1 MPGPMS
7 TLGRF
12 RSHAPAVSYN
22 PVWHSLPHSDIMN
35 ADGEADMQLGM
46 ALKEWAVVCDELLA
60 GRQIVLLR
68 KGGILEQR
76 HGPSPRRSGS
86 GRAGGFSIEHPVFWL
101 YPNTAH
107 ESRNQVKPALHAR
120 LDAYPPPA
128 KESGKVF
135 IPGYGQVVDI
145 VKTADAAKLRALEPL
160 TCWTQALFD
169 MRINYKPEK
178 PNYVVT
184 VRAYKLP
191 RPIEVPYHEDYAGCH
206 SWVPLKAELDATGTP
221 VLDDDEFETK
231 RKAVLKVI
239 GE

>member
-1 MPGPMS
+1 MLAEMH
-7 TLGRF
+7 F
-12 RSHAPAVSYN
+12 RSN
-22 PVWHSLPHSDIMN
+22 I
-35 ADGEADMQLGM
+35 

-60 GRQIVLLR
+60 GRQVVLLR
-68 KGGILEQR
+68 KGGIFEQKK
-76 HGPSPRRSGS
+76 
-86 GRAGGFSIEHPVFWL
+86 GFQIEHDTFFF
-101 YPNTAH
+101 YSNTEH
-107 ESRNQVKPALHAR
+107 QSREQLKPDFHAR
-120 LDAYPPPA
+120 LDSYGPTARV
-128 KESGKVF
+128 SGKITVAGF
-135 IPGYGQVVDI
+135 GRAIDI
-145 VKTADAAKLRALEPL
+145 VKTADSSKLRALEPL